1 MFPAGFVFP
10 DAWQCLHFAAPFIT
24 VAALWWLINQTDRI
38 VNYLFPYLEWEKS
51 LGWLN
56 IQAERRAQAA
66 MRWLG
71 YGIYATLAAALLG
84 IVWAAEGLQALDN
97 WSDPW
102 VMGDLALR
110 VPVLGFCLGL
120 WWFYLGC
127 WLIPKLRA
135 EREEAGYRKFRA
147 EMEEADREKEEETQ
161 PRSRIQSPLRKP
173 RTNAPPVSSVPRV
186 PLAPDRDRMRRR
198 R

>member
-1 MFPAGFVFP
+1 MHGVSI
-10 DAWQCLHFAAPFIT
+10 AWQCFHFAAPFFT
-24 VAALWWLINQTDRI
+24 VAAVWWLINRTDRI
-38 VNYLFPYLEWEKS
+38 INHLFPDLEWEKS

-56 IQAERRAQAA
+56 IRAERRAKAA
-66 MRWLG
+66 LLWLG
-71 YGIYATLAAALLG
+71 YAIYAVLVVALLG
-84 IVWAAEGLQALDN
+84 IVWAVEGLQQLDN

-110 VPVLGFCLGL
+110 VPVLVLCLGL

-135 EREEAGYRKFRA
+135 QREEAEWKKFRA
-147 EMEEADREKEEETQ
+147 EMEEAERERQGDMQ
-161 PRSRIQSPLRKP
+161 PRSRGHWSPHKP
-173 RTNAPPVSSVPRV
+173 RTNAPPVPFMS
-186 PLAPDRDRMRRR
+186 DRTRRR